1 MEIYDNSGNKLNLSV
16 CHENIKVLK
25 YIGDVEDELNINS
38 AKDYSDKGIDVFN
51 PQDNFFNDICHP
63 YDNSDGKDIILED
76 RRTDLY
82 QNATFCEDGCT
93 YTGMNY
99 DLMVANCLC
108 DSDFFQKEE
117 EKNETNVDEIQKS
130 ETVNFKT
137 ISKSFIENLFD
148 FNYKVI
154 FCYNLV
160 LDTKILV
167 KNIGFYTLFAMF
179 VFQMISFFFLS
190 W

>member
-1 MEIYDNSGNKLNLSV
+1 
-16 CHENIKVLK
+16 
-25 YIGDVEDELNINS
+25 
-38 AKDYSDKGIDVFN
+38 
-51 PQDNFFNDICHP
+51 
-63 YDNSDGKDIILED
+63 
-76 RRTDLY
+76 
-82 QNATFCEDGCT
+82 
-93 YTGMNY
+93 
-99 DLMVANCLC
+99 MVANCLC
-108 DSDFFQKEE
+108 HSDIFQKEE

-179 VFQMISFFFLS
+179 VFQMISFFVYLGKKLKSIRNFMLIFNNNKS
-190 W
+190 KANNNTKIILVLIIVKVK